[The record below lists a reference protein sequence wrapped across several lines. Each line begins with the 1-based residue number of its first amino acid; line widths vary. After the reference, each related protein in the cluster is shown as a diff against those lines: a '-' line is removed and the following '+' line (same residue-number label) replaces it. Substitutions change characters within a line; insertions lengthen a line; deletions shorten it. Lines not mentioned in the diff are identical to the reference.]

1 MPSKAHEA
9 ATNRTATDALRAV
22 FVDQMA
28 PALAAVPDHAAER
41 AALTGSQLLG
51 LRVPP
56 RYSPTTSQ
64 TRRLDAVR

>member
-9 ATNRTATDALRAV
+9 ATNRIAADALRAV

-41 AALTGSQLLG
+41 AALTGSQFLG
-51 LRVPP
+51 LGVPP
-56 RYSPTTSQ
+56 RYSPTT
-64 TRRLDAVR
+64 